1 MHTIS
6 RRAAVGAT
14 LTGVVATSTPMV
26 FAHQAATPVASP
38 AGDPATAVQTVVASA
53 LDELSARAVLVHVI
67 AGSEAVEYAAGESLT
82 GVPATPDMRV
92 RNGAVAITY
101 MAVLLL
107 RLQEE
112 GVLAID
118 DTVATWLPDLPDAGQ
133 VTLRMLANMTSGYRD
148 YVPNPEFVAAF
159 YEDPFRSWT
168 TDELLGLAFA
178 QPRLFAPGENWDYA
192 HTNYVILGLAMEA
205 ATGEPLEAL
214 VARYVLDPL
223 GLVDTAAELT
233 GAMPEPILHAYSS
246 ERRPVL
252 GIPAETPFYEEST
265 FWSPSWTLAHGA
277 IQYSTVADMAA
288 SWAGIGRGELLPPGS
303 MAELLNRDLLG
314 FGAPLDG
321 CRSCR
326 TFEEDRL
333 YGLGIWIAGGWLVQ
347 NPLFGGYAGV
357 TAYHPESD
365 VSIAVA
371 NTFAEGAFDAEGNYS
386 NASVEICRRLSVAL
400 VPDDPLAM

>member
-1 MHTIS
+1 MPTFS
-6 RRAAVGAT
+6 RRNAVGTSLSVLA
-14 LTGVVATSTPMV
+14 ASTPSLH
-26 FAHQAATPVASP
+26 ARQAATPVASP
-38 AGDPATAVQTVVASA
+38 IGDTATAIKTIVDSA

-67 AGSEAVEYAAGESLT
+67 AGSETLAYAAGESLT
-82 GVPATPDMRV
+82 AVPATPDMRV

-101 MAVLLL
+101 TAVVLL

-112 GVLAID
+112 GVLSID
-118 DTVATWLPDLPDAGQ
+118 DTVDTWLPDLPDAGQ

-148 YVPNPEFVAAF
+148 YVPNPDFVAAF
-159 YEDPFRSWT
+159 YENPFRAWT
-168 TDELLGLAFA
+168 TDELLSLAFS

-214 VARYVLDPL
+214 IARYVLDPL
-223 GLVDTAAELT
+223 SLVDTAAELT
-233 GAMPEPILHAYSS
+233 ASMPQPILHAYSS
-246 ERRPVL
+246 ERRPAL
-252 GIPAETPFYEEST
+252 GIPAGTPFYEEST
-265 FWSPSWTLAHGA
+265 FWNPSWTLAHGA

-288 SWAGIGRGELLPPGS
+288 SWAGIGRGEILAADS

-321 CRSCR
+321 CRTCH

-333 YGLGIWIAGGWLVQ
+333 YGLGIWLAGGWLVQ

-357 TAYHPESD
+357 AAYHQEAD
-365 VSIAVA
+365 VAIAVA
-371 NTFAEGAFDAEGNYS
+371 NTFAERAFDAEGNYN
-386 NASVEICRRLSVAL
+386 NASVEICRRLSIAL
-400 VPDDPLAM
+400 VPNDPLRL

>member
-1 MHTIS
+1 MRTFS
-6 RRAAVGAT
+6 RRTAVGTSLSVLA
-14 LTGVVATSTPMV
+14 ASTPSLH
-26 FAHQAATPVASP
+26 ARQAATPVASP
-38 AGDPATAVQTVVASA
+38 VGDTATAIKTIVDSA

-67 AGSEAVEYAAGESLT
+67 AGNETLAYAAGESLT

-101 MAVLLL
+101 TAVVLL

-112 GVLAID
+112 GVLSID
-118 DTVATWLPDLPDAGQ
+118 DTVDTWLPDLPDAGQ

-148 YVPNPEFVAAF
+148 YVPNPDFVAAF
-159 YEDPFRSWT
+159 YENPFRAWT
-168 TDELLGLAFA
+168 TDELLSLAFS

-214 VARYVLDPL
+214 IARYVLDPL
-223 GLVDTAAELT
+223 SLVDTAAELT
-233 GAMPEPILHAYSS
+233 ASMPQPILHAYSS
-246 ERRPVL
+246 ERRPAL
-252 GIPAETPFYEEST
+252 GIPAGTPFYEEST
-265 FWSPSWTLAHGA
+265 FWDPSWTLAHGA

-288 SWAGIGRGELLPPGS
+288 SWAGIGRGELLAADS

-321 CRSCR
+321 CRTCH

-333 YGLGIWIAGGWLVQ
+333 YGLGIWLAGGWLVQ

-357 TAYHPESD
+357 AAYHPEAD
-365 VSIAVA
+365 VAIAVA
-371 NTFAEGAFDAEGNYS
+371 NTFAEGAFDAEGNYN
-386 NASVEICRRLSVAL
+386 NASVEICRRISGTL
-400 VPDDPLAM
+400 VPDGPLRL

>member
-1 MHTIS
+1 MPTFS
-6 RRAAVGAT
+6 RRVAVGASFSLLAAST
-14 LTGVVATSTPMV
+14 CPASARQVATPG
-26 FAHQAATPVASP
+26 ASP
-38 AGDPATAVQTVVASA
+38 VGDSATAVQTVVDAA

-67 AGSEAVEYAAGESLT
+67 AGSETVAYAAGESLT

-101 MAVLLL
+101 MAVVLL

-112 GVLAID
+112 GVLSID
-118 DTVATWLPDLPDAGQ
+118 DTVTTWLPDLPDAGQ

-148 YVPNPEFVAAF
+148 YVPNPDFVAAF
-159 YEDPFRSWT
+159 YEDPFRAWS

-205 ATGEPLEAL
+205 ATGDSLDAL
-214 VARYVLDPL
+214 ISRYVLDPL

-246 ERRPVL
+246 ERRPAL
-252 GIPAETPFYEEST
+252 GIPAETPFSEEST
-265 FWSPSWTLAHGA
+265 FWNPSWTLAHGA

-288 SWAGIGRGELLPPGS
+288 SWAGIGRGQLLSPES

-314 FGAPLDG
+314 FGTPLDG
-321 CRSCR
+321 CRTCH
-326 TFEEDRL
+326 TFEKDRL

-357 TAYHPESD
+357 AAYHPEAD

-371 NTFAEGAFDAEGNYS
+371 NTFAEGAFDAEGNYT
-386 NASVEICRRLSVAL
+386 NASVEICRRLSAAL
-400 VPDDPLAM
+400 VPGDPLSL